1 MASSG
6 GGAHGFEGEY
16 PGRVRQRVSRATV
29 CPLGQPNKAIGHESP
44 IEPWLAHRHHA
55 GLQALRHGTKNAQR
69 MDLDPDLE
77 GDADYAPGQHM
88 EPHTGGWM
96 SDNCPFLRKGRSIFS

>member
-1 MASSG
+1 
-6 GGAHGFEGEY
+6 
-16 PGRVRQRVSRATV
+16 
-29 CPLGQPNKAIGHESP
+29 
-44 IEPWLAHRHHA
+44 
-55 GLQALRHGTKNAQR
+55 LQALRHGTKNAQR

>member
-1 MASSG
+1 MVG
-6 GGAHGFEGEY
+6 TL
-16 PGRVRQRVSRATV
+16 PPR
-29 CPLGQPNKAIGHESP
+29 C
-44 IEPWLAHRHHA
+44 
-55 GLQALRHGTKNAQR
+55 LQALPHGTKNAQR